1 MTLTSLQKKLA
12 WISTIITSVG
22 IIGGSV
28 FQVYSWVD
36 SSIVTKDFLTEKI
49 SKVEESLAEAQK
61 SNDISINDL
70 RLLMIDESLSR
81 YYTIGLDNLSD
92 QEKHRYDK
100 LILAE
105 QANDKQRKTL
115 LGL

>member
-1 MTLTSLQKKLA
+1 MNITAFQKKVVL
-12 WISTIITSVG
+12 ISTIITSLG
-22 IIGGSV
+22 IVGGSA

-36 SSIVTKDFLTEKI
+36 RSIVTKDFLTEKLAD
-49 SKVEESLAEAQK
+49 VEKNLEKAQK
-61 SNDISINDL
+61 SNDIAINDL